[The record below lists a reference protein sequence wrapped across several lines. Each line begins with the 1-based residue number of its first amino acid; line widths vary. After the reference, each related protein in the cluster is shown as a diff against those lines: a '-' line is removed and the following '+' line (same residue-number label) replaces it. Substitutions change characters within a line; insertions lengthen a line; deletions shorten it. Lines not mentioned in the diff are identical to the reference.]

1 MDANVMVQA
10 AQTAGAKYG
19 YDTVE
24 VEVVGYADFKLRWRR
39 SYRWIQF
46 SVSDYLLDI
55 DDADAEPFFESI
67 FQRIK
72 GAPRSNYPEGVI
84 RALTA
89 PEFSQRHAQTFVCR
103 HRTMRNDDGRVKAV
117 YDRLAAKGLTEGEMP
132 TLVISNASAF
142 TPGASSVLM
151 KVVAFNEKLFDESE
165 EVQEIALFVLLWHMN
180 HSAFGNPNEHLWEDL
195 AAKMGSGYIEPL
207 LQAGYRF

>member
-24 VEVVGYADFKLRWRR
+24 AEIVGYADFKLRWKR

-55 DDADAEPFFESI
+55 DDADAEPFFDSI
-67 FQRIK
+67 FRKIN
-72 GAPRSNYPEGVI
+72 GIPSSYPEGVI
-84 RALTA
+84 RTLTA

-117 YDRLAAKGLTEGEMP
+117 YDRLTAKGLTEGEMP
-132 TLVISNASAF
+132 TLVISNANTSS
-142 TPGASSVLM
+142 PGVSSILM
-151 KVVAFNEKLFDESE
+151 KVIALNEKLFDESE

-180 HSAFGNPNEHLWEDL
+180 HSVFGSSNEHLWDDL
-195 AAKMGSGYIEPL
+195 SAKMGSGYIEPM
-207 LQAGYRF
+207 LQAGYKF